1 MSDTT
6 TRSTPTVTPPGKK
19 PVGALSGSPPPA
31 PYPIWLPSPPPP
43 TAKQTDGSVKTYAGT
58 DTVANGV
65 IVAAHITQTGGP
77 AA

>member
-19 PVGALSGSPPPA
+19 PLLRRRWVKVTGAITGGSL
-31 PYPIWLPSPPPP
+31 I
-43 TAKQTDGSVKTYAGT
+43 T
-58 DTVANGV
+58 ANGV

>member
-6 TRSTPTVTPPGKK
+6 ISSTPTVTPPGM
-19 PVGALSGSPPPA
+19 
-31 PYPIWLPSPPPP
+31 

>member
-6 TRSTPTVTPPGKK
+6 GTVS
-19 PVGALSGSPPPA
+19 VN
-31 PYPIWLPSPPPP
+31 I